1 MNGNDAPAQ
10 EPAPQ
15 SVIPTQKAPQQQPV
29 GRTIFELIGLKKE
42 QSDRIWKVTKVSMIF
57 VLISY
62 FMGVVLDLFLGQEI
76 LRYILPILVVVFLL
90 WKFFNKDIKDVL
102 GKK

>member
-42 QSDRIWKVTKVSMIF
+42 QSDRLWKVTKVIMIF

-62 FMGVVLDLFLGQEI
+62 FIGVVLDLYLGQEI
-76 LRYILPILVVVFLL
+76 LRYVLPMLVVVYMLL
-90 WKFFNKDIKDVL
+90 KFFKKDIQDVL